1 MGSILFFLSILAII
15 ATWWLSRQG
24 LASKPWLEQGEA
36 AVLPSLPIQP
46 AAPATIGLRIFLAVI
61 GCFFALF
68 ISASAMRM
76 QLPDWRTLPLPS
88 ILWLNTIMLVL
99 SSVALHGATV
109 AVRRGEKTELRMSLI
124 AAGISALAFLSGQL
138 VAWQQLSGEGYRFAA
153 NPANDFFYVL
163 TGAHGLHLLGGLVAL
178 ARTTERTWRAP
189 ATEQLRLPVEL
200 CATYWHFLLLLWL
213 VLLSIWTGWA
223 GDFIDI
229 CRQLLA

>member
-36 AVLPSLPIQP
+36 AVLAEPPPQP
-46 AAPATIGLRIFLAVI
+46 TPPATIGLRVFLAVV
-61 GCFFALF
+61 GSFFALF
-68 ISASAMRM
+68 ISAYTMRM

-88 ILWLNTIMLVL
+88 ILWLNTAMLVL
-99 SSVALHGATV
+99 SSVALHSAMV
-109 AVRRGEKTELRMSLI
+109 AVRRGERTELKISLI

-138 VAWQQLSGEGYRFAA
+138 VAWQQLASEGYRLTA

-163 TGAHGLHLLGGLVAL
+163 TGAHGFHLLGGLVAL
-178 ARTTERTWRAP
+178 ARTTEKAWREP
-189 ATEQLRLPVEL
+189 DTERLRLPVEL

-213 VLLSIWTGWA
+213 VLLSIWVGWA
-223 GDFIDI
+223 GELIDI